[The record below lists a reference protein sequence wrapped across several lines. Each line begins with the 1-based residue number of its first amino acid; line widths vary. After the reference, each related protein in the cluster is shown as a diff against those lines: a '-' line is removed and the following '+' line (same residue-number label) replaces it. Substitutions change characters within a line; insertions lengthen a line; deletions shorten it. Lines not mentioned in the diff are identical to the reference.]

1 MPNTKPIHRAK
12 RNKPTA
18 DTVGLLLPENRQLR
32 HHERRS
38 SSTADAVSAGARAVE
53 RPRAGRPRADRG
65 ADSRARAGPHDVRPI
80 EDAVL
85 IGRGGARPVTAG
97 PVARRA
103 ARVVAVRPP
112 VAVRPVEP
120 AVAIAPVPGITVA
133 RVTAPRV
140 AGVGPVI
147 PVVEVPLMTRGPR
160 GPTCRW
166 TVAGTGRPGGSIRF
180 LSEGQ
185 QHQTRQAQ
193 HYLTHGRLL
202 CCMAAIGDFRETLE
216 AFCQAGTRPA

>member
-1 MPNTKPIHRAK
+1 MF
-12 RNKPTA
+12 
-18 DTVGLLLPENRQLR
+18 LPEHSQLA
-32 HHERRS
+32 S
-38 SSTADAVSAGARAVE
+38 FSAADAGPAAIGAVE
-53 RPRAGRPRADRG
+53 RPLAGLRPDSAADR
-65 ADSRARAGPHDVRPI
+65 RAIACPHAVRPI
-80 EDAVL
+80 IDAAAT
-85 IGRGGARPVTAG
+85 GRASTRPLTAG
-97 PVARRA
+97 PVAGRA
-103 ARVVAVRPP
+103 IRAVAVCPA

-160 GPTCRW
+160 GPTCRR
-166 TVAGTGRPGGSIRF
+166 TVAATGRPGGSIRF

-216 AFCQAGTRPA
+216 AHFQAGTRPA